1 MSSLPLAI
9 ESSPLDLMVQQI
21 DEISTLPDV
30 ALRVI
35 EVTNDPDAGAH
46 ELKVAIEADVSLSA
60 RVLRMVNSSAYGLR
74 TPVTNLQMAVAYLGF
89 RQIRNLA
96 LTACISDVFKDDCLI
111 GSYRRKTLWRHMVS
125 VGICAR
131 MVAVRREIT
140 QFEDVFLAGLMHDI
154 GILIED
160 QYCHNR
166 FCQMMESLDRTQS
179 LEANERQRLGFAHT
193 DLGAAVAQAW
203 RFPELVVETVR
214 HHHSSINYAGEYI
227 DTIRCVEVANMLCT
241 FKGIPSVG
249 VNLLRPAVTAV
260 NALRLSKPDLEAL
273 LTDLDEE
280 LRRCHELFN
289 M

>member
-1 MSSLPLAI
+1 MSSLPQAVDP
-9 ESSPLDLMVQQI
+9 SPLDLMVQQI

-35 EVTNDPDAGAH
+35 EVTNNPDAGAH
-46 ELKVAIEADVSLSA
+46 ELKVAIETDVSLCA

-96 LTACISDVFKDDCLI
+96 LTACISDVFKDDRLM
-111 GSYRRKTLWRHMVS
+111 GSYQRKRLWRHMVS

-131 MVAVRREIT
+131 MIAVRKQMT

-154 GILIED
+154 GILLED
-160 QYCHNR
+160 QYCNAK
-166 FCQMMESLDRTQS
+166 FCQMMESLDVSLS
-179 LEANERQRLGFAHT
+179 LEGNERQRLGFAHT
-193 DLGAAVAQAW
+193 DLGATIAEVW
-203 RFPELVVETVR
+203 RFPEMVIETIR
-214 HHHSSINYAGEYI
+214 HHHASINYAGEHI

-241 FKGIPSVG
+241 YKGIASVG
-249 VNLLRPAVTAV
+249 LNLLRPAVTAV

-273 LTDLDEE
+273 LTDLDDE

>member
-9 ESSPLDLMVQQI
+9 EPSPLDLVVQQI

-35 EVTNDPDAGAH
+35 EVTNNPDAGAQ
-46 ELKVAIEADVSLSA
+46 ELKTAIETDVSLSA

-96 LTACISDVFKDDCLI
+96 LTACISDVFKDDHQV
-111 GSYRRKTLWRHMVS
+111 GSYSRRMLWRHMVS
-125 VGICAR
+125 VGVCAR
-131 MVAVRREIT
+131 MVAVRRQIAA
-140 QFEDVFLAGLMHDI
+140 FEDVFLAGLMHDI
-154 GILIED
+154 GILLED
-160 QYCHNR
+160 QYCNKR
-166 FCQMMESLDRTQS
+166 FRQMMESLDPSQP
-179 LEANERQRLGFAHT
+179 LEASERQRLGFAHT

-203 RFPELVVETVR
+203 RLPDMVIETIR

-227 DTIRCVEVANMLCT
+227 DAIRCVEVANMLCT
-241 FKGIPSVG
+241 YKGIPSVG
-249 VNLLRPAVTAV
+249 VDLLRPAVTAV
-260 NALRLSKPDLEAL
+260 NALQLSKPDLEAL
-273 LTDLDEE
+273 LSDLDDE
-280 LRRCHELFN
+280 LRRCDELFN

>member
-9 ESSPLDLMVQQI
+9 EPSPLDLVVQQI

-35 EVTNDPDAGAH
+35 EVTNNPDAGAQ
-46 ELKVAIEADVSLSA
+46 ELKTAIETDVSLSA

-96 LTACISDVFKDDCLI
+96 LTACISDVFKGDCQV

-125 VGICAR
+125 VGVCAR
-131 MVAVRREIT
+131 MIAVRRQIT
-140 QFEDVFLAGLMHDI
+140 AFEDVFLAGLMHDI
-154 GILIED
+154 GILLED
-160 QYCHNR
+160 QYCNQR
-166 FCQMMESLDRTQS
+166 FCQMMETLDCSQS
-179 LEANERQRLGFAHT
+179 LEASERQRLGFAHT

-203 RFPELVVETVR
+203 RFPEMVVEAIR
-214 HHHSSINYAGEYI
+214 HHHSSINYAGEFI

-241 FKGIPSVG
+241 YKGTPSVG

-273 LTDLDEE
+273 LTDLDDE